1 MRNKK
6 EERKKKI
13 LKILSKNELI
23 TPEISKKLK
32 ISLTTTLELLKELE
46 KDGLVKKRWFGSW
59 SWKRA

>member
-1 MRNKK
+1 
-6 EERKKKI
+6 
-13 LKILSKNELI
+13 LKILSKNKFI